1 MVLIDEQLIRKSAE
15 HNEGEIFSLEELS
28 LHQRDIERIDHID
41 RWCKDLKILYLQ
53 SNLIAKIEHLNRLKK
68 LEYVNLAL
76 NLIERVENLEGCEFL
91 KKLDLTVNF
100 VGELTSIE
108 SLEGNY
114 NLTELYLVGNPC
126 SDYDGYRDYVICTL
140 PQLQSLDG
148 VEIKRSDR
156 IKALQNYKSICKS
169 IEQKQKEHF
178 KLREKQR
185 KDYEVTKAELDECEI
200 IDPEKFWNEKSDYT
214 PESRLE
220 THYQQEKLK
229 KQEEDGKKKE
239 INPDYAD
246 LNVKRERKFFSD
258 DGKPY
263 SFNDPKVDY
272 EYDGDGDKNIILT
285 VHVFKHM
292 DTSLCDVDVQPNYV
306 RVTLKGKALQLGL
319 IEEVQADS
327 SSAKRSQITGHLVIT
342 MPKVNQIIRP
352 ESVEKNRASKIES
365 KQKSETKNQHN
376 YLEFDDNY
384 MKNRIDLSN
393 IVANNEKLY
402 SEMKAKAMNPKKVVK
417 LRDNSPGFVD
427 DSDVPPLS

>member
-1 MVLIDEQLIRKSAE
+1 M
-15 HNEGEIFSLEELS
+15 
-28 LHQRDIERIDHID
+28 
-41 RWCKDLKILYLQ
+41 
-53 SNLIAKIEHLNRLKK
+53 
-68 LEYVNLAL
+68 
-76 NLIERVENLEGCEFL
+76 
-91 KKLDLTVNF
+91 
-100 VGELTSIE
+100 
-108 SLEGNY
+108 
-114 NLTELYLVGNPC
+114 
-126 SDYDGYRDYVICTL
+126 
-140 PQLQSLDG
+140 
-148 VEIKRSDR
+148 
-156 IKALQNYKSICKS
+156 
-169 IEQKQKEHF
+169 
-178 KLREKQR
+178 
-185 KDYEVTKAELDECEI
+185 DECEI

-342 MPKVNQIIRP
+342 MPKVFSSRFPLIPIKNNSHFSLISQIKVNQIIRP